1 MDENEEYMMLI
12 CRQRIQLGHADP
24 RGFQMANDD
33 SEEDDDDDD
42 DEGEKEGDA
51 QISTS
56 M

>member
-1 MDENEEYMMLI
+1 
-12 CRQRIQLGHADP
+12 
-24 RGFQMANDD
+24 MANDD

-42 DEGEKEGDA
+42 DKGEKEGDA

>member
-1 MDENEEYMMLI
+1 MPTKNPT
-12 CRQRIQLGHADP
+12 RTRRP
-24 RGFQMANDD
+24 TGFQMANDD
-33 SEEDDDDDD
+33 SEEDDDDDDD

>member
-1 MDENEEYMMLI
+1 MPTKNPTWG
-12 CRQRIQLGHADP
+12 RRP
-24 RGFQMANDD
+24 TGFQMANDD